1 MIGFRY
7 RNLLMLVLAMMVLA
21 LVAVACGG
29 DGDDDAPPAPAA
41 TTAGS
46 APAATSAPAAATTA
60 PTAVPSGPQPTATTA
75 TGAFRATP
83 TAEAASAA
91 PTAAP
96 TEAPAM
102 MAMEAKVET
111 LVISVDPSA
120 GETNLPWAGTVDHHQ
135 QMDLVMEVMVD
146 IDPVTNVWV
155 PELAKSWQLSEDG
168 TEWTFQLE
176 EGVQFHNGW
185 GEFTV
190 DDVFHTVALYQRD
203 DAILAYSTDW
213 KQIDLDASTKISDH
227 EVMLKLENPNPDYL
241 FYIAPSGGGLM
252 TSKAQYDAG
261 GGTADA
267 NGDGA
272 PDGDKAYEEDMIG
285 TGPYRF
291 TGREFGVNV
300 TYERIEGEH
309 WRRNNPPPSFQ
320 KVDLRWIREVA
331 TRNAG
336 LIDGTIHLTE
346 LTRDLADTAVGDH
359 GMKIIQSNFP
369 GNQLNGIFQGLHPAE
384 ERNFDPPYQD
394 PTLPYID
401 VRVREAMNRAID
413 KETIKNT
420 LFSGRVSTSP
430 QIGFYES
437 LPGWDTRWLE
447 EYEQH
452 YGYDPDRAREL
463 LAEAGYPDGFKV
475 RGILMNV
482 FGFPESAD
490 FMQALEVYFRDVG
503 IELQLEEWEFS
514 NYFSS
519 WTNKEPDAFG
529 IWISPPSFKT
539 VYAQMSLF
547 NRSTGAIHF
556 YETPELDGLFDELSQ
571 AVDLDERDRIQREM
585 GNVLYDDYAYMPFF
599 YIFIEFVANPDIID
613 NWEFPGSDGANYGHF
628 DLIMACV
635 TEDPCYD

>member
-1 MIGFRY
+1 MLRFRS
-7 RNLLMLVLAMMVLA
+7 NSLILLVLSLMALA

-29 DGDDDAPPAPAA
+29 DD
-41 TTAGS
+41 
-46 APAATSAPAAATTA
+46 ATTA
-60 PTAVPSGPQPTATTA
+60 PPTAAPAAPAPTEAVAAPTAAAPAPTAAPSGPQPTPTRA

-83 TAEAASAA
+83 TAAAAV
-91 PTAAP
+91 PTPAP

-102 MAMEAKVET
+102 MAAEAKVET

-135 QMDLVMEVMVD
+135 QMDLVMEVLVD
-146 IDPVTNVWV
+146 IDPTTNVWV
-155 PELAKSWQLSEDG
+155 PELAKSWELSPDG

-185 GEFTV
+185 GEFTA
-190 DDVFHTVALYQRD
+190 DDVFHSVAMNQRE
-203 DAILAYSTDW
+203 DAILAYATDW
-213 KQIDLDASTKISDH
+213 REIDLDASTKVSDY
-227 EVMLKLENPNPDYL
+227 EVIIKLKNPNPDYL
-241 FYIAPSGGGLM
+241 FYIAPSGGGLVM
-252 TSKAQYDAG
+252 SKAQYDSG
-261 GGTADA
+261 GDA
-267 NGDGA
+267 
-272 PDGDKAYEEDMIG
+272 AYEEDMIG
-285 TGPYRF
+285 TGPYRY

-300 TYERIEGEH
+300 TYERLDDH
-309 WRRNNPPPSFQ
+309 WRRGGKDGLAAPSFE

-331 TRNAG
+331 SRNAG
-336 LIDGTIHLTE
+336 LIAEEIHLTE
-346 LTRDLADTAVGDH
+346 LTRDLADAAVSDH
-359 GMKIIQSNFP
+359 GMKVIQSNFP

-420 LFSGRVSTSP
+420 LFSGRVTTSP

-437 LPGWDTRWLE
+437 LPGWDERWLE
-447 EYEQH
+447 EYDEH
-452 YGYDPDRAREL
+452 YGYDPERAREL
-463 LAEAGYPDGFKV
+463 LAEAGYADGFEV

-503 IELQLEEWEFS
+503 IELELEEWEFS

-519 WTNKEPDAFG
+519 WTNKEPESFG

-539 VYAQMSLF
+539 VYAQLSLF
-547 NRSTGAIHF
+547 NRSSGAIHF
-556 YETPELDGLFDELSQ
+556 YETPKLDELFDELSS

-585 GNVLYDDYAYMPFF
+585 GNILYDEYAYMPFF
-599 YIFIEFVANPDIID
+599 YIFIEFVANPNIID

-628 DLIMACV
+628 DLITACL
-635 TEDPCYD
+635 TEEPCYN

>member
-1 MIGFRY
+1 MLRFRS
-7 RNLLMLVLAMMVLA
+7 NSLILLVLSLMALA

-29 DGDDDAPPAPAA
+29 DD
-41 TTAGS
+41 
-46 APAATSAPAAATTA
+46 ATTA
-60 PTAVPSGPQPTATTA
+60 PPTAAPAAPAPTEAVAAPTAAAPAPTAAPSGPQPTPTRA

-83 TAEAASAA
+83 TAAAAV
-91 PTAAP
+91 PTPAP

-102 MAMEAKVET
+102 MAAEAKVET

-135 QMDLVMEVMVD
+135 QMDLVMEVLVD
-146 IDPVTNVWV
+146 IDPTTNVWV
-155 PELAKSWQLSEDG
+155 PELAKSWELSPDG

-185 GEFTV
+185 GEFTA
-190 DDVFHTVALYQRD
+190 DDVFHSVAMNQRE
-203 DAILAYSTDW
+203 DAILAYATDW
-213 KQIDLDASTKISDH
+213 REIDLDASTKVSDY
-227 EVMLKLENPNPDYL
+227 EVIIKLKNPNPDYL
-241 FYIAPSGGGLM
+241 FYIAPSGGGLVM
-252 TSKAQYDAG
+252 SKAQYDSG
-261 GGTADA
+261 GDA
-267 NGDGA
+267 
-272 PDGDKAYEEDMIG
+272 AYEEDMIG
-285 TGPYRF
+285 TGPYRY

-300 TYERIEGEH
+300 TYERLDDH
-309 WRRNNPPPSFQ
+309 WRRGGKDGLAAPSFE

-331 TRNAG
+331 SRNAG
-336 LIDGTIHLTE
+336 LIAEEIHLTE
-346 LTRDLADTAVGDH
+346 LTRDLADAAVSDH
-359 GMKIIQSNFP
+359 GMKVIQSNFP

-420 LFSGRVSTSP
+420 LFSGRVTTSP

-437 LPGWDTRWLE
+437 LPGWDERWLE
-447 EYEQH
+447 EYDEH
-452 YGYDPDRAREL
+452 YGYDPEKAREL
-463 LAEAGYPDGFKV
+463 LAEAGYADGFEV

-503 IELQLEEWEFS
+503 IELELEEWEFS

-519 WTNKEPDAFG
+519 WTNKEPESFG

-539 VYAQMSLF
+539 VYAQLSLF
-547 NRSTGAIHF
+547 NRSSGAIHF
-556 YETPELDGLFDELSQ
+556 YETPKLDELFDELSS

-585 GNVLYDDYAYMPFF
+585 GNILYDEYAYMPFF
-599 YIFIEFVANPDIID
+599 YIFIEFVANPNIID

-628 DLIMACV
+628 DLITACL
-635 TEDPCYD
+635 TEEPCYN